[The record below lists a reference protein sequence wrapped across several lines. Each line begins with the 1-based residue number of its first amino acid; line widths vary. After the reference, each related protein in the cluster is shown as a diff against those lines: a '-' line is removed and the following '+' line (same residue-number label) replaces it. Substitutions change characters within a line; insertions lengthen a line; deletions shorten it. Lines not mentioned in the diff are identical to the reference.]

1 MADFVTLGIES
12 SCDDTAV
19 AVVVDGVRILSN
31 VISSQLAIHAKFGG
45 VVPEIAARSHLENI
59 LPVFHLALQEAQ
71 VDLAQLDLIAAT
83 YGPGLV
89 GCLLVGLSFAKGLA
103 LARQVPL
110 IGVNHVEGHIYANIL
125 NRPEINPPLVC
136 LTVSGGHT
144 DLLYMPQW
152 GRYEILGRT
161 LDDAAGEAFDKI
173 ARVMGLGYPG
183 GPEIDR
189 LARGTPGK
197 LTFPQPKALAGS
209 YNFSFSGLKT
219 AVLNYLNQ
227 LRQKEVK
234 PDLAQVAASFQQA
247 VVVQLVT
254 KLFRAVERLRVKTV
268 LLSGGVAA
276 NSYLRECCRVE
287 AARLGVSLYYPD
299 LQLCTDNAAMV
310 AAAGY
315 YHYRAEG
322 PGDLEIAVQP
332 DLRL

>member
-1 MADFVTLGIES
+1 MADFLTLGIES

-19 AVVVDGVRILSN
+19 AVVADGVRVLSN
-31 VISSQLAIHAKFGG
+31 VISSQLAIHAKYGG

-59 LPVFHLALQEAQ
+59 LPVFYLALQEAQ
-71 VDLAQLDLIAAT
+71 VGMAQLDLIAAT

-103 LARQVPL
+103 LAGQIPL
-110 IGVNHVEGHIYANIL
+110 IGVNHVEGHIYANLL
-125 NRPEINPPLVC
+125 NHPEINPPLVC

-144 DLLYMPQW
+144 DLLYLPQW

-189 LARGTPGK
+189 LARGAPGE

-209 YNFSFSGLKT
+209 YDFSFSGLKT

-227 LRQKEVK
+227 LRQKEVE
-234 PDLAQVAASFQQA
+234 PNLAQVAASFQQA

-276 NSYLRECCRVE
+276 NSYLRERCRIE
-287 AARLGVSLYYPD
+287 AARLGVGLYYPD
-299 LQLCTDNAAMV
+299 FQLCTDNAAMV

-315 YHYRAEG
+315 CHYRAEG
-322 PGDLEIAVQP
+322 PGDLEIAAQP